1 MEKQIAQRL
10 RWVELY
16 ERTQNAGLVCL
27 KLLENGVFEDVSQA
41 GSETFSYIE
50 GYYNRVRQHSSLGY
64 KSPYEFERE
73 INTTKKGSSSER
85 VVSGKT

>member
-27 KLLENGVFEDVSQA
+27 KCGISRPTLCLWLRRYNEHG
-41 GSETFSYIE
+41 IE
-50 GYYNRVRQHSSLGY
+50 GLQSLSTRRYYCVKDLL
-64 KSPYEFERE
+64 
-73 INTTKKGSSSER
+73 
-85 VVSGKT
+85 